1 MTNRLAGLMPASLK
15 QSLPYRAVRSA
26 YLFRDT
32 DTYRH
37 LRERVRGGQQKR
49 VADYLA
55 MHPAPRLH
63 IGCGANPLAGWLN
76 TDYLP
81 DDPAILHLDATAR
94 FPLPDAS
101 VELVFSEHMIEHL
114 ALAGGMTMIEQC
126 FRVLRPGGRL
136 RISTPSMEALIAIYQ
151 DPLKPAHAAYIDY
164 HRDHWFTGPLPT
176 PAMIFNDFY
185 RNWGHLTIY
194 DEATLRA
201 SLERAGFVS
210 IAPVTLG
217 ESSVE
222 ALRGMENEKRMPAG
236 LLKLHTLAFEAE
248 KLR

>member
-1 MTNRLAGLMPASLK
+1 MINRLAGLMPASLK

-26 YLFRDT
+26 FLFRDT
-32 DTYRH
+32 DAYRH

-55 MHPAPRLH
+55 THAAPRLH
-63 IGCGANPLAGWLN
+63 IGCGKNPLDGWLN
-76 TDYLP
+76 TDYFP

-94 FPLPDAS
+94 FPLPDNS
-101 VELVFSEHMIEHL
+101 VELIFSEHMIEHL
-114 ALAGGMTMIEQC
+114 PLAGGMSMIDQC
-126 FRVLRPGGRL
+126 FRVLKPGGRL

-151 DPLKPAHAAYIDY
+151 DPLKPAYAAYIDY

-194 DEATLRA
+194 DEATLR
-201 SLERAGFVS
+201 SLLERSGFVS
-210 IAPVTLG
+210 IEPVPLG
-217 ESSVE
+217 ESGVE
-222 ALRGMENEKRMPAG
+222 AFRGMENERRMPAG

-248 KLR
+248 KPR

>member
-1 MTNRLAGLMPASLK
+1 MTNRLTGLVPARLK

-32 DTYRH
+32 NAYRH
-37 LRERVRGGQQKR
+37 LRERVRGGQEKR

-55 MHPAPRLH
+55 ASAAPRLH
-63 IGCGANPLAGWLN
+63 IGCGANPLEGWLN
-76 TDYLP
+76 TDYFP

-101 VELVFSEHMIEHL
+101 VELIVSEHMIEHL
-114 ALAGGMTMIEQC
+114 PLAGGMTMIEQC
-126 FRVLRPGGRL
+126 LRVLKPGGRL

-164 HRDHWFTGPLPT
+164 HRDHWFTGPLAT

-194 DEATLRA
+194 DEATLRV

-210 IAPVTLG
+210 IASVTLG

-248 KLR
+248 KPR

>member
-1 MTNRLAGLMPASLK
+1 MITRLAGLVPARLK

-32 DTYRH
+32 DAYRH
-37 LRERVRGGQQKR
+37 LRQRVRGGQEKR
-49 VADYLA
+49 VANYLA
-55 MHPAPRLH
+55 ASATPRPQ
-63 IGCGANPLAGWLN
+63 IGCGANPLDGWLN
-76 TDYLP
+76 TDYFP
-81 DDPAILHLDATAR
+81 D
-94 FPLPDAS
+94 
-101 VELVFSEHMIEHL
+101 EK
-114 ALAGGMTMIEQC
+114 
-126 FRVLRPGGRL
+126 PGGRL
-136 RISTPSMEALIAIYQ
+136 RISTPSMEALIEVYQ

-164 HRDHWFTGPLPT
+164 HRDHWFTGPLAT
-176 PAMIFNDFY
+176 PAMLFNNFY

-248 KLR
+248 KPR